1 MGIRCHGY
9 VDFLPK
15 ISKHIQF
22 QSVRIEIKSDDKVNV
37 SVYLP
42 LNSGMFFNKDTI
54 KSTIVKKWR
63 GLSTIH
69 NNMAYAQ
76 SENLYTEDDI
86 VRLSFYVSFISR

>member
-1 MGIRCHGY
+1 M
-9 VDFLPK
+9 DFLPK

-54 KSTIVKKWR
+54 KSTIVKN
-63 GLSTIH
+63 GEDYQQSTTTWP
-69 NNMAYAQ
+69 ML
-76 SENLYTEDDI
+76 NLKI
-86 VRLSFYVSFISR
+86 CIQKMIS